1 MYCKNCG
8 KEMNDNAA
16 VCLSCGAAK
25 DTGDS
30 FCANCG
36 NEVNKNAVVCLSCG
50 ADISSQGSNV
60 QKSNKTKIV
69 AGLLAIFLGH
79 LGIHWFYLGFNNK
92 GVKNIILTVASAVLI
107 AVMGLGVIGFIGIW
121 IYNIITA
128 VRIFTGNQNDANG
141 NILS

>member
-25 DTGDS
+25 GAGDS

-50 ADISSQGSNV
+50 ADISSQGSNA
-60 QKSNKTKIV
+60 QKSNKTKVI

-92 GVKNIILTVASAVLI
+92 GVKNIILTGVSAVLI
-107 AVMGLGVIGFIGIW
+107 VVMGIGVIAFIGIW